1 MSELTLEAAQS
12 IVSTA
17 LEHARTKNFNPLAV
31 IVLDARGSLRC
42 GISED
47 GTSLMRWKVAFG
59 KAWGAVAWGA
69 GTKRLEKVAIDRP
82 HFMAAVAHLAGIDQR
97 RGDAVTL
104 LSDHVVALEIDPN
117 RPVIRLDT
125 ANGEAHHSAA
135 LHRVVAV
142 LALIGAPGGRP
153 LVRIVEVGAVDR
165 VDRLIVRRRLHHL
178 RIAPGLLAHV
188 CQHVDPIVDVL
199 E

>member
-1 MSELTLEAAQS
+1 MSELTLESAQS

-17 LEHARTKNFNPLAV
+17 LDHARTNNFNPLAV

-82 HFMAAVAHLAGIDQR
+82 HFMAAVAHLADGGILPVGGGVLIRDKNGMIVGSVGVS
-97 RGDAVTL
+97 GDT
-104 LSDHVVALEIDPN
+104 SDNDEAAASAGITAAGFDP
-117 RPVIRLDT
+117 D
-125 ANGEAHHSAA
+125 
-135 LHRVVAV
+135 
-142 LALIGAPGGRP
+142 GG
-153 LVRIVEVGAVDR
+153 
-165 VDRLIVRRRLHHL
+165 
-178 RIAPGLLAHV
+178 
-188 CQHVDPIVDVL
+188 
-199 E
+199 